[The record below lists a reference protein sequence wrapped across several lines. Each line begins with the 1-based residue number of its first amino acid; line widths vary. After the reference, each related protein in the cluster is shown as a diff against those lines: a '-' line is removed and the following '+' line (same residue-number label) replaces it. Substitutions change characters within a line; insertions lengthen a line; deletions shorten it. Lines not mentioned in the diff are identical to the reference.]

1 MVDITVEKFVSMH
14 TDLVVNYQAH
24 RSVCEEE
31 EKREDLIKG
40 PWQCS
45 DSWLHTPLLRHKVS
59 ILSQPLSIAE
69 GG

>member
-1 MVDITVEKFVSMH
+1 MVNITVEKFVSIH
-14 TDLVVNYQAH
+14 TDLVVNFQAR

-45 DSWLHTPLLRHKVS
+45 GSWLYIPLLRHKVS
-59 ILSQPLSIAE
+59 IPSQPLSIAE

>member
-1 MVDITVEKFVSMH
+1 MVNITVEKFVSIH
-14 TDLVVNYQAH
+14 TDLVVNYQTR

-31 EKREDLIKG
+31 ENREDLIKG

-45 DSWLHTPLLRHKVS
+45 GSWLSIPLLRRKVS
-59 ILSQPLSIAE
+59 IPSQPLSIAE